1 MGVEDKIN
9 SKVFDE
15 AQQENSVADP
25 PKTERPVVQ
34 KEISPEKRRQAE
46 STVLDTLEIGS
57 TENLDNF
64 DEKLK
69 KATKSLPRYQQ
80 IEKKLE
86 NVERQN
92 LPHELFKVLKRDSDE
107 EQTNPNVPKD
117 GVLIK
122 SMRQGKLECAGR
134 TLIASTFLQE
144 HGIDHVAVSAPGHA
158 FVVIEQSPD
167 TLAYFDANNNLYFTF
182 PRSALEG
189 YQGVETSAECKLKEY
204 TPREVDF
211 ADGVNT
217 VFSHFVAMPAREAIG
232 RQYLGN
238 VAAALN
244 GNKEFETTGIAV
256 DQEASEATH
265 QLESEIYGE
274 NKVLDSFYERIEWL
288 LELEEMQTAE
298 DRKVIREILENHP
311 TQDDFVNFFTWVL
324 NGNIGDRIL
333 YIKNA
338 TLEQK
343 GAYAE
348 KVWDFLQ
355 KKNIDET
362 IRGR

>member
-1 MGVEDKIN
+1 MGIEDAKNPDTAEHRVEIP
-9 SKVFDE
+9 
-15 AQQENSVADP
+15 VADM
-25 PKTERPVVQ
+25 PKAEQPVVQ
-34 KEISPEKRRQAE
+34 KEISPEKRKQAE
-46 STVLDTLEIGS
+46 STVLDTLEIES

-86 NVERQN
+86 GIERQN

-107 EQTNPNVPKD
+107 EQTDSNVPKD

-158 FVVIEQSPD
+158 FLVIEQSPD
-167 TLAYFDANNNLYFTF
+167 TLAYFDANNNLFFTF
-182 PRSALEG
+182 PRTALEG
-189 YQGVETSAECKLKEY
+189 YQGTETSSECRLKEY
-204 TPREVDF
+204 TPREADF

-217 VFSHFVAMPAREAIG
+217 TFSQFVAMPAKEAVG

-244 GNKEFETTGIAV
+244 GNKEFETTGIEV
-256 DQEASEATH
+256 NQEASEATH
-265 QLESEIYGE
+265 QLETELYGE
-274 NKVLDSFYERIEWL
+274 NKVLESFYDRVEGL
-288 LELEEMQTAE
+288 LEQEEMQTA
-298 DRKVIREILENHP
+298 DDKKVIGEIQKTHP
-311 TQDDFVNFFTWVL
+311 THDDFVAFFTMVL
-324 NGNIGDRIL
+324 NGNIGNRIL

-338 TLEQK
+338 TPEQK
-343 GAYAE
+343 KDYAE

-355 KKNIDET
+355 KRNINET